1 MENHY
6 PQLIDLAVSVITVVL
21 SILLVELKKYLASK
35 TQNSILLSAEDKALN
50 FLSTLIQSQ
59 MATTAKGLKQDLED
73 KKLTRDEFNV
83 RMAELKENTIKATKE
98 AIGVEVNGI
107 IEKNYGDV
115 TTYLKHKL
123 EAFVDELKKK

>member
-35 TQNSILLSAEDKALN
+35 TQNSILISAEDKALN

-98 AIGVEVNGI
+98 AIGTEVNGI

>member
-35 TQNSILLSAEDKALN
+35 TQNSILVSAEDKALN

-98 AIGVEVNGI
+98 AIGTEVNGI